1 MMDLSGLFSPF
12 QRLPKTGTTSTRVE
26 VDGRME
32 AVAETRD
39 AAPVGQLQHQVER
52 VVMWL
57 RPDGWQSRARRNAW
71 SAMVADSQRRQS
83 RMLVA
88 HEIVPLDA
96 SASVVGEAVRAR

>member
-1 MMDLSGLFSPF
+1 LPELFSPF
-12 QRLPKTGTTSTRVE
+12 LRLPKTGTMTMRVE

-32 AVAETRD
+32 AVAQTRD

-52 VVMWL
+52 VFMWL

-88 HEIVPLDA
+88 REIGPVDV
-96 SASVVGEAVRAR
+96 SASVAAAEAARAR